1 MIKAQTMK
9 LMRRVHHYI
18 GVFFTPTILMFALS
32 GALQTFRLQEAKGYG
47 GTPPS
52 WIVWMA
58 SVHKDQ
64 SLPRHKEESA
74 EAERPTVAMPTGQ
87 PAVARNTD
95 EARSTTLP
103 LKIFVTFVSIGL
115 ILSSL
120 IGVIIAL
127 NNRTTR
133 QASIIMLVAGAA
145 IPILLLMI

>member
-9 LMRRVHHYI
+9 QMRRVHHFI
-18 GVFFTPTILMFALS
+18 GVFFTPAILLFAFS

-64 SLPRHKEESA
+64 ALPRQKAESPKS
-74 EAERPTVAMPTGQ
+74 EQPPVAQPAAR
-87 PAVARNTD
+87 PAVAKNA
-95 EARSTTLP
+95 EHARPSTLP

-133 QASIIMLVAGAA
+133 RTSIVMLIAGAIIPLVLLA
-145 IPILLLMI
+145 I

>member
-1 MIKAQTMK
+1 MIKAHTMK
-9 LMRRVHHYI
+9 QMRRVHHYI
-18 GVFFTPTILMFALS
+18 GVFFTPAILLFAFS

-64 SLPRHKEESA
+64 TLPRQKAESPKSEQPPTA
-74 EAERPTVAMPTGQ
+74 QPAERPPVAKN
-87 PAVARNTD
+87 AENARP
-95 EARSTTLP
+95 STLP

-133 QASIIMLVAGAA
+133 RTSIVMLIAGAI
-145 IPILLLMI
+145 IPLVLLAM